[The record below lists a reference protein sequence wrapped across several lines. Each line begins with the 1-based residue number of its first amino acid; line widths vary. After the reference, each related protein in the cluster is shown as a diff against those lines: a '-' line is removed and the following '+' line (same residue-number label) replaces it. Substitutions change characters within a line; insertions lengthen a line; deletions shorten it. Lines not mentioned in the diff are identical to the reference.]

1 MFNLKKVNNIVIE
14 PTKKTKKPIHSSIFK
29 NENNITLLASKKGSG
44 KTTALKT
51 IIVDTI
57 SHYKPIKD
65 KIILDK
71 HSIRILDDNNNNQ
84 QHSYRNLSVFIF
96 CGNANNDITWDEIKD
111 ILHKS
116 KLLKISINL
125 GTYIIEGKKVINLVY
140 ELINYLKD
148 NKSNGDNLIIF
159 DDLALELRN
168 NKAIVQLFKNMRHL
182 NIINIICSSQ
192 SVIDFTRDMLDNS
205 DYILL
210 FKKLPDDRLDHLYKW
225 LSLDITKPLFN
236 SLYDIATSDDKH
248 SIKNFLMIDKNNDT
262 YYKGFNYMFN
272 LVTYDDNDNDGY
284 YKGFDYMPDLVI

>member
-1 MFNLKKVNNIVIE
+1 MFNLKQVNDIVIK

-51 IIVDTI
+51 IIEDTI
-57 SHYKPIKD
+57 SHYKPIKE
-65 KIILDK
+65 KEETISNTC
-71 HSIRILDDNNNNQ
+71 SIRILGENNNKTQ
-84 QHSYRNLSVFIF
+84 QQSYRNLSVFIF
-96 CGNANNDITWDEIKD
+96 CGNANNDITYEEIKN
-111 ILHKS
+111 ILNKS
-116 KLLKISINL
+116 KLKKVSINL
-125 GTYIIEGKKVINLVY
+125 GTYIIDGKNVINLVY

-205 DYILL
+205 DYVLL
-210 FKKLPDDRLDHLYKW
+210 FKKLPEDRLDHLYKW

-236 SLYDIATSDDKH
+236 SLYEIATSDDEH
-248 SIKNFLMIDKNNDT
+248 SVKNFLMIDKNNDT
-262 YYKGFNYMFN
+262 YYKGFNYMF
-272 LVTYDDNDNDGY
+272 
-284 YKGFDYMPDLVI
+284 DLVN